1 MKKTLIYLIAL
12 TIIGCSNNSNTIN
25 GSLANGDN
33 NTVLYLE
40 ELFPDSDSKLI
51 DSCKVIDG
59 QFNFNVEEENI
70 GIYKIYNSNNN
81 LAFVIIKKGDVL
93 NLDVDLY
100 NLNNYYGNGSE
111 EIEAYI
117 KVQTIPEIIKEDVDS
132 LKLVYQA
139 AEGTPE
145 QQQVLSSVRIAYD
158 LLMKKQESEY
168 ENFIY
173 QNSNNFASFFALM
186 NLGAPG
192 DNYDIYKMVV
202 DSLEKSYPKNK
213 WVTNIKQTISSMK
226 ATAIGATAPDFT
238 INDVNGNPFTLSSL
252 RGSYVFI
259 DFWASWCKPCR
270 DENPNLVRMYNKY
283 KDKDFEI
290 VGISLDD
297 TIKNSNGKEKWIN
310 AIQQDNI
317 KWIQLS
323 ELNGNES
330 ITSKLYN
337 ISSIPATFLI
347 DKEGKII
354 AKDIRG
360 TQLNKTLSEIF

>member
-1 MKKTLIYLIAL
+1 
-12 TIIGCSNNSNTIN
+12 
-25 GSLANGDN
+25 
-33 NTVLYLE
+33 
-40 ELFPDSDSKLI
+40 
-51 DSCKVIDG
+51 
-59 QFNFNVEEENI
+59 
-70 GIYKIYNSNNN
+70 
-81 LAFVIIKKGDVL
+81 
-93 NLDVDLY
+93 
-100 NLNNYYGNGSE
+100 
-111 EIEAYI
+111 
-117 KVQTIPEIIKEDVDS
+117 
-132 LKLVYQA
+132 
-139 AEGTPE
+139 
-145 QQQVLSSVRIAYD
+145 
-158 LLMKKQESEY
+158 
-168 ENFIY
+168 
-173 QNSNNFASFFALM
+173 M